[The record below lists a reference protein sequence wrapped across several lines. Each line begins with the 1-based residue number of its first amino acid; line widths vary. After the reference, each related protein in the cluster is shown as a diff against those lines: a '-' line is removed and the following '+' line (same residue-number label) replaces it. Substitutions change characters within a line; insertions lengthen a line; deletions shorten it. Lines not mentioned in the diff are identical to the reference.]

1 MLIGIMQRT
10 RFFGHKCKQIL
21 GFANTSVNWNS
32 VELTGKIENDRMI
45 LLVFNCIW
53 VGSTPNSS
61 NYLIKVI

>member
-1 MLIGIMQRT
+1 M
-10 RFFGHKCKQIL
+10 H
-21 GFANTSVNWNS
+21 VNWNS